1 MKNNLLNKKP
11 LVSRGNTATQT
22 TFVPGRH
29 PSTQGTI
36 MAPAQNPPVISS
48 PMAPAQ
54 NPPAINAQNDP
65 YQLAA
70 NPNRTAAM
78 TREMQWRMEQQGVP
92 RHLGEQARFQQAL
105 ERQQEITRRRAAAS
119 TQTPVSAPI
128 QNPPIAETPVAS
140 GPFPDIANTPNPE
153 SVLDSEFA
161 SQLTNEQY
169 EYSADPL
176 NEQQAYNDRLIYGQ
190 AQQIEETLQ
199 SQYDQAISGIEDE
212 AQVASINNEYTSNL
226 NNQLSDI
233 GYGEVE
239 QRISQHRQQQYG
251 TIQTMVRQL
260 QSLTDKFNGTD
271 NNKGTYKQQMLQ
283 RRSPFNG
290 LVNKT
295 IGVSKRT

>member
-1 MKNNLLNKKP
+1 
-11 LVSRGNTATQT
+11 
-22 TFVPGRH
+22 
-29 PSTQGTI
+29 

-190 AQQIEETLQ
+190 AQQIGETLQ
-199 SQYDQAISGIEDE
+199 SQYNQAISGITDWS
-212 AQVASINNEYTSNL
+212 QLDLINEQFNSNYDD
-226 NNQLSDI
+226 QMSSI
-233 GYGEVE
+233 GYSGEVE

-271 NNKGTYKQQMLQ
+271 DNKGTYKQQMLQ

-295 IGVSKRT
+295 TGVSKRT